1 MKPNSTVAK
10 RDDSME
16 STAKRSYTR
25 RSEDERI
32 AELSA
37 KIEKIKQRLE
47 LKQRKDSPVVRE
59 MAKVQR
65 VLRKFAQTALDH
77 GREDL
82 ANSTQAFAAGLDRSL
97 GVTLETPKR
106 RGRTPKLL

>member
-1 MKPNSTVAK
+1 
-10 RDDSME
+10 ME
-16 STAKRSYTR
+16 TMAKRSYTR

-32 AELSA
+32 AELNA

-47 LKQRKDSPVVRE
+47 LKQRKDSPVLRE

-77 GREDL
+77 GRADL
-82 ANSTQAFAAGLDRSL
+82 ANATQAFSAGLDRSA
-97 GVTLETPKR
+97 GVALEAPKR
-106 RGRTPKLL
+106 RGPPSKIL